1 MLVGHTAEELGWGET
16 REEKTRQ
23 GSSNTMRLLWQHYHV
38 QTGCGELVLAEMA
51 VCNKFE
57 LSTGI
62 KKNQLEL
69 YFDF

>member
-1 MLVGHTAEELGWGET
+1 MLVGHTAKELGWGET

-23 GSSNTMRLLWQHYHV
+23 GSSSTMMLLWQHV
-38 QTGCGELVLAEMA
+38 QTGCTELVLAEMS
-51 VCNKFE
+51 VCSKFE

-62 KKNQLEL
+62 KKFQLEL